1 MYFQYISICKKNL
14 VVKSN
19 QMQFIII
26 VKINNRNKKI
36 IINNVSVSVLPDFLL
51 EFIQNNDIMI

>member
-1 MYFQYISICKKNL
+1 
-14 VVKSN
+14 
-19 QMQFIII
+19 MQFIII
-26 VKINNRNKKI
+26 VKINNRNKKF

>member
-26 VKINNRNKKI
+26 VKINNRNKKF